1 MSYKVFAIKFGARQ
15 FNGRFDS
22 LEQAK
27 QVATLIKDTQNVRVE
42 IVDVGDD
49 DDIPVIRRSEK

>member
-1 MSYKVFAIKFGARQ
+1 MSYKVFAFKFGGRQ

-49 DDIPVIRRSEK
+49 DDIPVIRRAEK